1 MTSTQ
6 LVPTEP
12 DLGCGMIRRIDQTT
26 DIVEPGRSI
35 RADLGH
41 FGSLLGGKSRC
52 AMNTPFGGLVLD
64 GAPVV
69 AGSVRAQE
77 PLNDGAGAKIRP
89 SPPDHDGRS
98 RRCSS
103 CSRRPPSAELNAP
116 C

>member
-41 FGSLLGGKSRC
+41 FGSPLGGKFRY
-52 AMNTPFGGLVLD
+52 A
-64 GAPVV
+64 
-69 AGSVRAQE
+69 R
-77 PLNDGAGAKIRP
+77 
-89 SPPDHDGRS
+89 
-98 RRCSS
+98 
-103 CSRRPPSAELNAP
+103 
-116 C
+116 